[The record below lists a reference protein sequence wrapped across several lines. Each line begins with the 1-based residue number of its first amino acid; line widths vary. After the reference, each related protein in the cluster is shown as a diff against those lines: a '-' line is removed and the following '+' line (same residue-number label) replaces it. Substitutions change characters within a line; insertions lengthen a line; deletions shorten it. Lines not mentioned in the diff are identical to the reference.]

1 MAIYSKLVLG
11 QGDLVGHIAYSV
23 YRDEL
28 IKYIEKYKTE
38 HKGEDIP
45 DEKLSQYKEIIET
58 DSIIKQYR
66 DRGNEILQI
75 CVQEYFDEYFNKYFK
90 GFTIKVNKEISDQIK
105 KDIQASFDVT
115 FRDFLEKTNKEISE
129 QIKKDIT
136 PNLPPKEPRWKKVLW
151 GSVQSMCG
159 ACLLCLFIWFFTNI
173 AGRYTIGDVSIEI
186 KHNGKQAQQEQ
197 VVQPK

>member
-1 MAIYSKLVLG
+1 MAIYSKLV
-11 QGDLVGHIAYSV
+11 QGGEGDMIGHIAYSLYKDDV
-23 YRDEL
+23 IRY
-28 IKYIEKYKTE
+28 IKQYKTK
-38 HKGEDIP
+38 HVRNDIP
-45 DEKLSQYKEIIET
+45 DEKLNEYKESRENDIDI
-58 DSIIKQYR
+58 YR
-66 DRGNEILQI
+66 NRANQIL
-75 CVQEYFDEYFNKYFK
+75 VGFLQEYYDEIFEKF
-90 GFTIKVNKEISDQIK
+90 IEKV
-105 KDIQASFDVT
+105 
-115 FRDFLEKTNKEISE
+115 NKEISE

>member
-1 MAIYSKLVLG
+1 MAIYSKLV
-11 QGDLVGHIAYSV
+11 QGGEGDMIGHIAYSLYKDDV
-23 YRDEL
+23 IRY
-28 IKYIEKYKTE
+28 IKQYKTK
-38 HKGEDIP
+38 HGGNDIL
-45 DEKLSQYKEIIET
+45 DEKLNEYKESRENDIDI
-58 DSIIKQYR
+58 YR
-66 DRGNEILQI
+66 NRANQIL
-75 CVQEYFDEYFNKYFK
+75 VGFLQEYYDEIFEKF
-90 GFTIKVNKEISDQIK
+90 IEKVNKGISDQIK

>member
-1 MAIYSKLVLG
+1 MAIYSKLV
-11 QGDLVGHIAYSV
+11 QGGEGDMIGHIAYSLYKDDV
-23 YRDEL
+23 IRY
-28 IKYIEKYKTE
+28 IKQYKTK
-38 HKGEDIP
+38 HGGNDIP
-45 DEKLSQYKEIIET
+45 DEKLNEYKESRENDIDI
-58 DSIIKQYR
+58 YR
-66 DRGNEILQI
+66 NRANQIL
-75 CVQEYFDEYFNKYFK
+75 VGFLQEYYDEIFEKF
-90 GFTIKVNKEISDQIK
+90 IEKVNKGISDQIK